1 MNINSEKKTTF
12 IMDGTWSVSISKSE
26 TIVPEKIFRTDL
38 IRKNNVMPN
47 KENIAIRGNTQSF
60 ASIPEPE

>member
-1 MNINSEKKTTF
+1 M
-12 IMDGTWSVSISKSE
+12 SKSE
-26 TIVPEKIFRTDL
+26 TIVPETIFRTDL

-60 ASIPEPE
+60 ASVPEPE